1 MPAYNPGGAL
11 AIGDALGPPP
21 PPADVAGRGASFGRA
36 RHPPPMPSPLIFFRV
51 SGRLPSDPLLPLRE
65 AIRALRHRPKRRTRG
80 PLPFIAT
87 RLSQPDAQEAL
98 PNGPG
103 SSPLSVRG
111 WHRLCREVARFHR
124 FRLLVRVLLLDSQA
138 NFRRALAIG
147 LRLDGVE
154 VHEAADLREAERLL
168 DSETL
173 DAVVIHL
180 ELPGPHLDF
189 LALVRRRLPGCQI
202 VVCHAHQEV
211 LDAARV
217 AHYGTALELRLP
229 FSAQDL
235 LECLHGESHRTK

>member
-21 PPADVAGRGASFGRA
+21 PPRRRRWSRRFFRAGSAS
-36 RHPPPMPSPLIFFRV
+36 PPNAEPAHFFRV

-87 RLSQPDAQEAL
+87 RLSQPDTQEAL